1 MQQAQPMFNPWRCLP
16 GRYRLIKRIPSRFTP
31 EQGKISLPKL
41 ANHRLIQAIFRSR
54 MNGQLAHLAFRAL
67 AKRIKHA
74 DAFNL
79 IAKEIQPD
87 RRGKRAGKN
96 IQNTAAQGKFAKFP
110 YRLGTHKAI
119 SGQKIANI
127 ILGDFLPC
135 LYRHAIFDKKG
146 QRRQFLQPAIHGGQ
160 YHSF

>member
-1 MQQAQPMFNPWRCLP
+1 
-16 GRYRLIKRIPSRFTP
+16 
-31 EQGKISLPKL
+31 
-41 ANHRLIQAIFRSR
+41 
-54 MNGQLAHLAFRAL
+54 MNGQLAHLTIRAL

-96 IQNTAAQGKFAKFP
+96 IQNTAAQGKFTKFP
-110 YRLGTHKAI
+110 YRLGTYKAI

-135 LYRHAIFDKKG
+135 LYRTGNFQQKRTKAAIFAASYSWWSIPLFLIRQPRPPLLSG
-146 QRRQFLQPAIHGGQ
+146 ARQRGFQSVAR
-160 YHSF
+160 

>member
-1 MQQAQPMFNPWRCLP
+1 
-16 GRYRLIKRIPSRFTP
+16 
-31 EQGKISLPKL
+31 
-41 ANHRLIQAIFRSR
+41 

-79 IAKEIQPD
+79 ITKEIQPD

-96 IQNTAAQGKFAKFP
+96 IQNTAAQGKFAKFLTVWVRIKP
-110 YRLGTHKAI
+110 FLDRKSLISFWAI
-119 SGQKIANI
+119 SCPALSTGNFQQ
-127 ILGDFLPC
+127 
-135 LYRHAIFDKKG
+135 KG